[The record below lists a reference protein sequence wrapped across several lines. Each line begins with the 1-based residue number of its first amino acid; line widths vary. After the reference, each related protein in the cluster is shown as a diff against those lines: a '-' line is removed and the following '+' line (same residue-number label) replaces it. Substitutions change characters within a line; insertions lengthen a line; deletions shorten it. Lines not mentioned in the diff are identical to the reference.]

1 LFIGAT
7 RGVRTAG
14 RQATGPE
21 RERENVRV
29 REKVPK
35 KYFITVVITCTY
47 TVLTV
52 TLIKPNDL

>member
-21 RERENVRV
+21 RENVRV
-29 REKVPK
+29 REKVLK
-35 KYFITVVITCTY
+35 KYLINVVILCT
-47 TVLTV
+47 
-52 TLIKPNDL
+52 